1 MTDSRW
7 KMADGGW
14 EKADTL
20 KEGGGGIGLRVG
32 GVWRKES

>member
-14 EKADTL
+14 EKAETL
-20 KEGGGGIGLRVG
+20 KTEKLKAEKLNR
-32 GVWRKES
+32 RSPRRR